1 MKIYQLHQLDLD
13 LFLFCS
19 EFKMWKKNITELIRL
34 QTANEVNENSM
45 KFKGYLGEVEKVKR
59 VMQVMQG
66 IAG

>member
-1 MKIYQLHQLDLD
+1 MIYFYSALNSK
-13 LFLFCS
+13 C
-19 EFKMWKKNITELIRL
+19 EKNITELIRL